1 MNSSSPL
8 TTTRVTLRRLTQVNA
23 PSCARSHT
31 VPMKRSTLIPLA
43 ALASLAASSLLRA
56 QDKSVSTPDTTAG
69 DTNVVTVDNN
79 FFTREFVDAFRHGK
93 FDFNARLRYEYAHQ
107 YNLESSY
114 EVSIRPRF
122 GFTTAPLYGFQGM
135 IEGQNVSLLSPS
147 SAFNAAGSNGQP
159 QKTVIPD
166 PPETSISQVWLS
178 YSNFNS
184 TVKGGN
190 QHYVLDNQR
199 FIGDSGWRQTWQT
212 FNAATL
218 DSRPIDHLALHYGYI
233 WYVNRV
239 YANVDNLPPANQNF
253 HSDSQIINA
262 SWDGWQFG
270 TFKAYSYL
278 LAFANSPV
286 NSSATFGGSFA
297 GSHSFDK
304 EANLNVSYRAEYAY
318 QQDYRNQPI
327 SYHANYYTAE
337 LGGDYE
343 RFNLTGGYEVLG
355 SDDGTKGFST
365 PLATLHSFNGW
376 ADVFLTTPNAGL
388 RDLYGSAGVNIPGNI
403 PFRFVYHKFNADSG
417 STDFGQEFDAIA
429 SRKFG
434 KNWTILF
441 EYAYY
446 LAQNPAPPSQTVAA
460 NLQKF
465 WAQLEFNF

>member
-1 MNSSSPL
+1 MPMKQNSILPFATAVSLAATGLLKAQDKNPTAASSSP
-8 TTTRVTLRRLTQVNA
+8 
-23 PSCARSHT
+23 
-31 VPMKRSTLIPLA
+31 
-43 ALASLAASSLLRA
+43 
-56 QDKSVSTPDTTAG
+56 
-69 DTNVVTVDNN
+69 TNSDAITVDNN
-79 FFTREFVDAFRHGK
+79 FFTGELVDAFRHGT

-107 YNLESSY
+107 YNLQSSY

-159 QKTVIPD
+159 GKTVIPD
-166 PPETSISQVWLS
+166 PPETSISQAWLS

-184 TVKGGN
+184 VVKAGN

-199 FIGDSGWRQTWQT
+199 FIGDVGWRQTWQT

-218 DSRPIDHLALHYGYI
+218 DSRPIDHLNLHYGYI

-239 YANVDNLPPANQNF
+239 FANVDNLPPANQNF
-253 HSDSQIINA
+253 HSDSQVINV
-262 SWDGWQFG
+262 SWDGWKVG
-270 TFKAYSYL
+270 TFKAYTYL
-278 LAFANSPV
+278 LAFSNSPN

-297 GSHSFDK
+297 GTHNFDK
-304 EANLNVSYRAEYAY
+304 EANLNLNYRAEYAY
-318 QQDYRNQPI
+318 QQDYRNQPL
-327 SYHANYYTAE
+327 SYNANYYNAE
-337 LGGDYE
+337 LGGDYQ
-343 RFNLTGGYEVLG
+343 RFNLTAGFEVLG
-355 SDDGTKGFST
+355 SDDGAKGFST
-365 PLATLHSFNGW
+365 PLATLHTFNGW
-376 ADVFLTTPNAGL
+376 ADVFTTTPNAGL

-403 PFRFVYHKFNADSG
+403 PFQFVYHKFNADSG

-434 KNWTILF
+434 KNWKILF

-460 NLQKF
+460 NVQKF
-465 WAQLEFNF
+465 WAQVEFNF

>member
-1 MNSSSPL
+1 MNPVGL
-8 TTTRVTLRRLTQVNA
+8 GTTTPPGRRRLTQVND
-23 PSCARSHT
+23 SRSASLQII
-31 VPMKRSTLIPLA
+31 PMKRRNLIPFA
-43 ALASLAASSLLRA
+43 ALVSLASSTLLRA
-56 QDKSVSTPDTTAG
+56 QETNAPVAAAGSG
-69 DTNVVTVDNN
+69 DTEPVTVDNN
-79 FFTREFVDAFRHGK
+79 FFTRQLVDAFRHGQ

-166 PPETSISQVWLS
+166 PPETSISQAWLS
-178 YSNFNS
+178 YSNWNS
-184 TVKGGN
+184 VAKGGN
-190 QHYVLDNQR
+190 QHFVLDNQR
-199 FIGDSGWRQTWQT
+199 FVGDVNWRQTWQT
-212 FNAATL
+212 FNAAIV
-218 DSRPIDHLALHYGYI
+218 DSRPIDHLNLCYGYV

-253 HSDSQIINA
+253 HSDSQLIHV
-262 SWDGWQFG
+262 SWDGWRLG

-278 LAFANSPV
+278 LAFSNSPN
-286 NSSATFGGSFA
+286 NSSATFGGSFTGA
-297 GSHSFDK
+297 YTFDRQT
-304 EANLNVSYRAEYAY
+304 NLKLNYRAEYAF

-327 SYHANYYTAE
+327 DYHANYYTAE
-337 LGGDYE
+337 LGGDYQ
-343 RFNLTGGYEVLG
+343 RFNLTAGYEVLG
-355 SDDGTKGFST
+355 SDNGTKGFAT

-376 ADVFLTTPNAGL
+376 ADVFTSTPNAGL
-388 RDLYGSAGVNIPGNI
+388 RDLYGAAGVNIPGNI
-403 PFRFVYHKFNADSG
+403 PFRFVYHKFNADSV

-446 LAQNPAPPSQTVAA
+446 LAQNPAPPSQAVAA
-460 NLQKF
+460 NVQKF